1 MGGKNSKIGQT
12 DASMSTSTPCED
24 VVDVVAVEP
33 EPQTSS

>member
-1 MGGKNSKIGQT
+1 MGGRNSKIGQI
-12 DASMSTSTPCED
+12 DATMSISTPCED

>member
-1 MGGKNSKIGQT
+1 MKGRNSKVGQA
-12 DASMSTSTPCED
+12 DASMSRSTPCED